1 MDEYAMQVFMKML
14 DEEIYSVEFEIEF
27 IKTILFTQR

>member
-1 MDEYAMQVFMKML
+1 ML

-27 IKTILFTQR
+27 IKTIAQVINNT